1 MGCTSTIS
9 CKWKNLLCKNLSLKQ
24 YWLKQ
29 CNFVS
34 QKCMTTDNK
43 NKQQKCDGITFTT
56 DTIPLMWQLYC
67 FFFLLKTLKQTSKE
81 QYLYLKT
88 FCKSQLKLYL
98 LLGLQIQTAQL
109 FKIIIQQPPF
119 KRKQSFQN
127 CRFF

>member
-1 MGCTSTIS
+1 
-9 CKWKNLLCKNLSLKQ
+9 
-24 YWLKQ
+24 
-29 CNFVS
+29 
-34 QKCMTTDNK
+34 MTTDNK

-127 CRFF
+127 CRFFLMYCNIIAPFRKVNHQYNFEKNSPQI